1 MFDIS
6 IHISVA
12 SSIHWLSQRSAL
24 FIASPA
30 PLAALSA
37 AKAVSDLELR
47 VPRELRAFSI
57 APAVAPGDPV
67 IETGVFPT
75 KNGVKV

>member
-1 MFDIS
+1 MYIRGLYIYIS
-6 IHISVA
+6 HSL
-12 SSIHWLSQRSAL
+12 HPL
-24 FIASPA
+24 A

-37 AKAVSDLELR
+37 ANAVSDLELR
-47 VPRELRAFSI
+47 VPRELRAFST
-57 APAVAPGDPV
+57 PAVEAPGDPV